1 MAPKKSK
8 AKKADDDGA
17 SVLHLN
23 KGPIEAIAPKNDPA
37 KETQRLDTLVAKCK
51 VGVAWIDLL
60 AMKRRLKFG
69 VYNDRPQNE
78 AEVNKLVACFQESG
92 IVSMK
97 DVTAIPLIMKTS
109 RIDNKDSLVKN
120 FDDPDVVP
128 ELELDIEDIDNIIV
142 ASGQHRLAA
151 LEKYNYSLKEQYQ
164 KHVSKR
170 KKVEVLKNINQEH
183 VATFNE
189 AHQAMCELKGAMED
203 VGKWGVVIYDED
215 KLLADGTT
223 LATHLSRNST
233 LHEFKQTEE
242 EVLITIFKEI
252 QQVYDT
258 SPAKKQNDIALE
270 CLRTLRTAQ
279 EKNARLSKVLQH
291 ETYCVFFATRVMRL
305 GPHFRHRREFKVNWL
320 AKAIDTNMGLYLS
333 WIQMRI
339 KTLKRLSSKG
349 PFPSYAEV
357 LKLIDDADAN
367 VATAKEKLA
376 ELRTTLEKRPKT
388 KEKGD
393 VMIWAGVLQT
403 IDKKAST
410 VFTDVEDKVGEMTGA
425 YVTPLSVY
433 RQSAIKSL
441 RDAWGLTS
449 NDEWEENEI
458 LAHLDRVCARVL
470 LHLTVETGKARAPEP
485 LLGAFVM
492 DNAWS
497 ALNNVKEG
505 VKEVCRWFDA
515 LLDYHKGLHPKTH
528 IMDDWSTVMLNN
540 ISKDAR
546 FTDGGK
552 TYAQEVTTILWTH
565 RRTLLVRLSNCMT
578 LAKQNIPARAK
589 ERKELLHEYDVLPE
603 EERFAN
609 ESLMKILMSRRTK
622 ANKSRDLLA
631 EPPSIMGTIALHSTG
646 WDWLSPTHRNTAR
659 DLEPCVKAIAVERK
673 YVMRYRPKLF
683 EDKYVATLRRLLED
697 SLQPGVRKIQHIDL
711 ARQVTTVHAW
721 LWWDEIPLPTTH
733 EAPAVVLQGLEDSLV
748 KEQSQMRERLAL
760 EHEDRV
766 ALTKMIAYLT
776 SMPLALSSSDATAML
791 SADIA
796 TPLEALITGFEVN
809 AARLRAR
816 KLSKEPKMPIDL
828 RTMNYELRLEIPP
841 AHNDEYTTGYVI
853 GDEEEE
859 DEAEPEEHPAPKQKK
874 KTKKGKGRQ
883 PTPVPEEEEEEPA
896 PKKKARK
903 GKARAVE
910 EDDEDIVIPGPETMQ
925 PSSSQ
930 RSQSEVV
937 EVSPGSKA
945 MVPGSRAASQPANAS
960 SDKPKPKPKPRPVP
974 RKIHRQPSP
983 PALDDDIQIIEKQS
997 TAGDKGNEGAG
1008 ANVEESTS
1016 ADESVRPAVQAGDP
1030 SSDGHGNNELEKDA
1044 ETDTVPSR
1052 TPPRAR
1058 QPSPSHSPLHGGDTT
1073 LLGFSTTETGWFDPE
1088 RDTDHEMDT
1097 TVQTTVVDADKGT
1110 RPSDDDTIPAV
1121 TDTHV
1126 SKSLTP
1132 LSALS
1137 DDDDA
1142 RMHDMTLTESLAQVP
1157 DSTVT
1162 KSLTQVPEMAPTPPL
1177 TQVSPPV
1184 QTNTK
1189 ERRVAPPTGKR
1200 ERAPTA
1206 SSTASS
1212 NQGRGRKPKKKAKV
1226 VPADTDEDDPQ
1237 ENDGEV
1243 TVVPGV

>member
-1 MAPKKSK
+1 MVADMKYGAMRHGRRARKGKGDSIITIPSNIHTSPSEPSNNMAPKKSK

-17 SVLHLN
+17 SVFHLN

-433 RQSAIKSL
+433 RQSAIKCL

-552 TYAQEVTTILWTH
+552 TYAQEVRPAYTITSAHWPCDQRGRNHHPMDSQTH
-565 RRTLLVRLSNCMT
+565 LVGSSVELHDLGQAKYTRTR
-578 LAKQNIPARAK
+578 
-589 ERKELLHEYDVLPE
+589 EG
-603 EERFAN
+603 EERVVARVRRVAGRGKVRERIFDEDLDVETDEGQQEQGPACGTPVHHGDDCP
-609 ESLMKILMSRRTK
+609 SL
-622 ANKSRDLLA
+622 DGVGLA
-631 EPPSIMGTIALHSTG
+631 EPNAQEHGEGLGAL
-646 WDWLSPTHRNTAR
+646 
-659 DLEPCVKAIAVERK
+659 
-673 YVMRYRPKLF
+673 
-683 EDKYVATLRRLLED
+683 
-697 SLQPGVRKIQHIDL
+697 
-711 ARQVTTVHAW
+711 
-721 LWWDEIPLPTTH
+721 
-733 EAPAVVLQGLEDSLV
+733 
-748 KEQSQMRERLAL
+748 RE
-760 EHEDRV
+760 
-766 ALTKMIAYLT
+766 
-776 SMPLALSSSDATAML
+776 
-791 SADIA
+791 
-796 TPLEALITGFEVN
+796 
-809 AARLRAR
+809 
-816 KLSKEPKMPIDL
+816 
-828 RTMNYELRLEIPP
+828 
-841 AHNDEYTTGYVI
+841 
-853 GDEEEE
+853 
-859 DEAEPEEHPAPKQKK
+859 
-874 KTKKGKGRQ
+874 
-883 PTPVPEEEEEEPA
+883 
-896 PKKKARK
+896 
-903 GKARAVE
+903 
-910 EDDEDIVIPGPETMQ
+910 
-925 PSSSQ
+925 
-930 RSQSEVV
+930 
-937 EVSPGSKA
+937 
-945 MVPGSRAASQPANAS
+945 
-960 SDKPKPKPKPRPVP
+960 
-974 RKIHRQPSP
+974 
-983 PALDDDIQIIEKQS
+983 
-997 TAGDKGNEGAG
+997 GNRCGA
-1008 ANVEESTS
+1008 
-1016 ADESVRPAVQAGDP
+1016 
-1030 SSDGHGNNELEKDA
+1030 
-1044 ETDTVPSR
+1044 
-1052 TPPRAR
+1052 
-1058 QPSPSHSPLHGGDTT
+1058 
-1073 LLGFSTTETGWFDPE
+1073 
-1088 RDTDHEMDT
+1088 
-1097 TVQTTVVDADKGT
+1097 
-1110 RPSDDDTIPAV
+1110 
-1121 TDTHV
+1121 
-1126 SKSLTP
+1126 
-1132 LSALS
+1132 
-1137 DDDDA
+1137 
-1142 RMHDMTLTESLAQVP
+1142 
-1157 DSTVT
+1157 
-1162 KSLTQVPEMAPTPPL
+1162 
-1177 TQVSPPV
+1177 
-1184 QTNTK
+1184 
-1189 ERRVAPPTGKR
+1189 
-1200 ERAPTA
+1200 
-1206 SSTASS
+1206 
-1212 NQGRGRKPKKKAKV
+1212 
-1226 VPADTDEDDPQ
+1226 
-1237 ENDGEV
+1237 
-1243 TVVPGV
+1243 